1 MDSRADVVVRVMTN
15 DHAFRVVAAATTA
28 ATREVAAKQRVE
40 GEAAKALVGLA
51 TGAILLRETMAPNLR
66 VQGLLRG
73 AGGKGT
79 LVGDAFPDGTV
90 RGLAQLKGERSQFSL
105 GPGSLMQMMR
115 TLVSGTIQ
123 QGIVDVGSAG
133 GIGEAMTAYFHESEQ
148 LVCLARVGSR
158 WSDAGELQAAGGFVV
173 QLLPEAERP
182 AHMIMTQ
189 RLEDFPPIETWLE
202 RDDFSADLLIQEI
215 CHGMPFTEL
224 ARSEIRFGCRCDE
237 TILLGSL
244 STLSRSDLEE
254 LIADEN
260 GLEIDCDYCGKSYQI
275 AVERLRALL
284 EQS

>member
-1 MDSRADVVVRVMTN
+1 MDRQPDVVVRVMTD
-15 DHAFRVVAAATTA
+15 DHAFRVIAAATTA
-28 ATREVAAKQRVE
+28 ATREVYTKQRVE
-40 GEAAKALVGLA
+40 GDAAHALVGLA

-73 AGGKGT
+73 QGGKGT
-79 LVGDAFPDGTV
+79 LVGDAFPDGSV
-90 RGLAQLKGERSQFSL
+90 RGLAQLKGDRSQFSL

-123 QGIVDVGSAG
+123 QGIVDVGTAG
-133 GIGEAMTAYFHESEQ
+133 GIGEAMTAYFQDSEQ

-158 WSDAGELQAAGGFVV
+158 WVGGQLVAAGGFVV

-189 RLEDFPPIETWLE
+189 RLEDFPPIEAWLE
-202 RDDFSADLLIQEI
+202 HEDFSADLLIREI

-224 ARSEIRFGCRCDE
+224 ARSGIHFGCRCDE
-237 TILLGSL
+237 TVLLASL

-254 LIADEN
+254 LIAGET
-260 GLEIDCDYCGKSYQI
+260 GLEIDCEYCGASYNI